1 MNKEVVKLK
10 LDNLKTRL
18 LKYDLYII
26 IFLIASFFLII
37 LSLTILFLTYFNI
50 INEVVIKDKNDS
62 SNEFIINKGIIF
74 NLFFS
79 SFYFFFIFLSFIFIY
94 LFNIKIKFY
103 LYRLLYKVH
112 FISFKSELYEFLNNN
127 Y

>member
-127 Y
+127 F